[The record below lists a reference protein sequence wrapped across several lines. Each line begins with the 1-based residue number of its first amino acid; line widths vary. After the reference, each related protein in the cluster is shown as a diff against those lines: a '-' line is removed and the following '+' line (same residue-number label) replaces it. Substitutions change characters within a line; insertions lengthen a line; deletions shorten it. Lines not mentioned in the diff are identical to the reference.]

1 VILLRLVHPQDV
13 VEQQILAITRGQPL
27 MRESGTTDQH
37 RSQFADFRMNP
48 ELPCHGHSARKD
60 RRLLKKMAVN
70 TFEACVLI
78 YVKWRRQRC
87 NSQRPCAAFD
97 RSAREKPILSLKRR
111 SSRAKVWRFAL

>member
-1 VILLRLVHPQDV
+1 
-13 VEQQILAITRGQPL
+13 
-27 MRESGTTDQH
+27 MREPGTTDQH
-37 RSQFADFRMNP
+37 RSQFADFRMNS

-87 NSQRPCAAFD
+87 NSRRPCAAFD
-97 RSAREKPILSLKRR
+97 RSAQEKIHPPLKRR
-111 SSRAKVWRFAL
+111 SSQAKVWRFAFDSDQC